1 MSLVFTP
8 LATDNFT
15 PNAGSLNPAHWTTF
29 TDAAIYGAC
38 RPHSASLESTTAT
51 YNAGLIGGAV
61 YTGISF
67 PANQYI
73 TFTLTP
79 WAIGSTNEVDWF
91 LRMPDNSGDYGYS
104 GDIIDNGDGIT
115 AEIDL
120 GYYDNTQNFITLW
133 TNQSAIVAQGDVFT
147 TAVVGST
154 LFLYQNGVLIS
165 GAVNDPLNYYPL
177 AGPVGLDT
185 NPQDSATETGAASFI
200 AGSAALV
207 PSPGGPATNGAIFP
221 GPYGGS
227 SLATAFPHNTLD
239 IFQVVDEG
247 GNIVWNLNYLGV
259 ATAEPANPTNGTVL
273 GQFSGSSF
281 AQAFAYNPDQLN
293 VFQLIGQGGEVVFHV
308 DYQGNAATP

>member
-29 TDAAIYGAC
+29 TDAAVYGAA
-38 RPHSASLESTTAT
+38 RPHSGAFESTTT
-51 YNAGLIGGAV
+51 TFNNGLTAAAA
-61 YTGISF
+61 YTGVPF
-67 PANQYI
+67 PANQYVA
-73 TFTLTP
+73 FTLAA
-79 WAIGSTNEVDWF
+79 WSLGSNDESDWF

-104 GDIIDNGDGIT
+104 GDIVDNGDGIT

-133 TNQSAIVAQGDVFT
+133 SNENAIVSQGDTFIF
-147 TAVVGST
+147 AIVGST

-177 AGPVGLDT
+177 AGPVGLDVD
-185 NPQDSATETGAASFI
+185 PQDSATEIGLSNFT
-200 AGSAALV
+200 AGSAALA

-221 GPYGGS
+221 GPYYGAN
-227 SLATAFPHNTLD
+227 LAAAFPHNLLD
-239 IFQVVDEG
+239 IFQVVNEG
-247 GNIVWNLNYLGV
+247 GKIVWNLSSTGV
-259 ATAEPANPTNGTVL
+259 ATVNPTNPTNGTVL

-293 VFQLIGQGGEVVFHV
+293 VFQLIGQGGAVVFHV
-308 DYQGNAATP
+308 DYQGNVGTP